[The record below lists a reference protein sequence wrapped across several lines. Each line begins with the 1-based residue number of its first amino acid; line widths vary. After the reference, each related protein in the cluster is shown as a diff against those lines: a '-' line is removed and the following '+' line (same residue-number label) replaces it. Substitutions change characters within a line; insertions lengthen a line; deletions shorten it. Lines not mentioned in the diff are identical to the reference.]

1 MITFIKSYTEVNE
14 AVLFGSRALGT
25 YKGASD
31 VDIALKGEAVTS
43 GLAAKMKFDIEDF
56 YCDLMSKSRMIKRR
70 PDEMNR
76 SDGVFC

>member
-1 MITFIKSYTEVNE
+1 M
-14 AVLFGSRALGT
+14 
-25 YKGASD
+25 
-31 VDIALKGEAVTS
+31 DIALKGEAVTA